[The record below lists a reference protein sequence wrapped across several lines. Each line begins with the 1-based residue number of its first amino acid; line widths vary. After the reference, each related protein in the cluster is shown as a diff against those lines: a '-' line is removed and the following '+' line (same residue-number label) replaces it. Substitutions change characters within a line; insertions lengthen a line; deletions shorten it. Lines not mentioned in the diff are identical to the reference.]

1 MAIELKNV
9 SFRYE
14 SSGYVAV
21 ENVSMVIHPGEKVA
35 IVGQNGAGKTTTVK
49 MMNGIHK
56 PFAGDV
62 IVDGI
67 NTKNVSTA
75 TMAKHV
81 GYVFQN
87 PDDQIFNSSVLGEI
101 QYMLKR
107 VKMSQEEIQRR
118 TEKALRMT
126 HLEALRD
133 SNPYELPLPF
143 RKFLTI
149 AAVIAAEPKYIILD
163 EPTAGQDT
171 KGNRILKEIIDAL
184 SAEGVGVITIS
195 HDMEFV
201 ADNFDRVIAMAH
213 KNVIMDAGM
222 REVFWTPEIVEE
234 SRISM
239 PELCRIADELG
250 FGKERIV
257 FIDELVNRLAD
268 HGGEKML

>member
-14 SSGYVAV
+14 SNGFVAV
-21 ENVSMVIHPGEKVA
+21 ENVSMTIEPGEKVA

-49 MMNGIHK
+49 MMNGIHR
-56 PFAGDV
+56 PFEGDV
-62 IVDGI
+62 IVDGV
-67 NTKNVSTA
+67 NTKNVTTA
-75 TMAKHV
+75 SMAKYV

-87 PDDQIFNSSVLGEI
+87 PDDQIFNQTVISEI

-107 VKMSQEEIQRR
+107 VKMPPEEIKRR
-118 TEKALRMT
+118 TEKALEMT
-126 HLEALRD
+126 GLTSLKKQ
-133 SNPYELPLPF
+133 NPYELPLPV

-149 AAVIAAEPKYIILD
+149 AAVVATEPKYIVLD
-163 EPTAGQDT
+163 EPTAGQDSH
-171 KGNRILKEIIDAL
+171 GNRLLKDIIERL

-213 KNVIMDAGM
+213 KNVIVDSDV
-222 REVFWTPEIVEE
+222 REVFWNKAVIEE

-239 PELCRIADELG
+239 PELCVIAEKLGLFDRKLLHLDEL
-250 FGKERIV
+250 
-257 FIDELVNRLAD
+257 LD
-268 HGGEKML
+268 HIKSGAMI

>member
-14 SSGYVAV
+14 SNGYVAV
-21 ENVSMVIHPGEKVA
+21 ENVSMTIQPGEKVA

-62 IVDGI
+62 IVEGQ
-67 NTKNVSTA
+67 NTKNATTA
-75 TMAKHV
+75 AMAKYV

-87 PDDQIFNSSVLGEI
+87 PDDQIFNPTVLGEI

-107 VKMSQEEIQRR
+107 VKMPPEEIQRR

-126 HLEALRD
+126 HLEDLQK

-149 AAVIAAEPKYIILD
+149 ASVIATMPKYIILD

-171 KGNRILKEIIDAL
+171 RGNRILKDIIDELAG
-184 SAEGVGVITIS
+184 EGVGVITIS

-213 KNVIMDAGM
+213 KNVILDADM
-222 REVFWTPEIVEE
+222 RTVFWSPEVIEE
-234 SRISM
+234 SRIGM
-239 PELCRIADELG
+239 PEACVIADKLG
-250 FGKERIV
+250 YGPDRPV
-257 FIDELVNRLAD
+257 FIEEIVDKLMHTAS
-268 HGGEKML
+268 